1 MSTPM
6 KSPKPSRS
14 ENSNPNQCDVTSPLQ
29 KKSPAVGNKS
39 EKSKK
44 FGVKSFLNVS
54 PRNKI
59 QERKFVIAK
68 KNPKKTSTSTSEVT
82 CKCKDKKKIDDNLKK
97 CPCIAYQTLRASQED
112 FFRNRS
118 PSLHESADVRES
130 DESKRVSQI
139 EEEEEEKLNEF
150 LSGEDEIEEEVKIL
164 EALES
169 NGDSLNSPIIH
180 KSEVLEGENEMGSS
194 KIKRRRAKVLEEARS
209 SLPDLGSGKVQHLVK
224 AFESLRFIPKGSNQK
239 EGGEEGEDKKKEEE
253 EEEDV
258 KKGMKW
264 ALPGIHQP
272 KVFSEKK
279 FSTDSFC
286 PTDKFAFKLGTFD
299 IGSSVSSS
307 FDSSQGSRNSTGG
320 GRRSRRNSSDSSGAS
335 GIRRWKKKQ
344 QLKVTSQKPFKL
356 RTEQRGKYKE
366 EVFVKKVQEM
376 FTEEEKQRIP
386 IAQGLPWTTEEPE
399 HLVKPPVKDI
409 TRPVDLK
416 LHSDVRA
423 VERADFDSQVAEKLS
438 LVEQYRMEKDRQ
450 QKLEEEEEV
459 KRLRK
464 ELVPR
469 AQPMPYFD
477 RPFIPKR
484 SVKHPTIPKEPKFH
498 IPHHK
503 RIKCMSWSDVSSI
516 C

>member
-1 MSTPM
+1 MSTPV

-14 ENSNPNQCDVTSPLQ
+14 ENSNPNQCALTSPLQ
-29 KKSPAVGNKS
+29 KKSPSICNKS
-39 EKSKK
+39 EKPKK
-44 FGVKSFLNVS
+44 FGLKSLLNVS

-59 QERKFVIAK
+59 QERKFVVAK
-68 KNPKKTSTSTSEVT
+68 KNPKKASTSTSEVT
-82 CKCKDKKKIDDNLKK
+82 CKCKDKKKMDDNLKK

-118 PSLHESADVRES
+118 LSVQESVDVHESE
-130 DESKRVSQI
+130 ESKRVAEI
-139 EEEEEEKLNEF
+139 EEEEEKKLNEF
-150 LSGEDEIEEEVKIL
+150 LSGEDEVEEEVKTL
-164 EALES
+164 ETLES
-169 NGDSLNSPIIH
+169 NEDSLNSPIFQQ
-180 KSEVLEGENEMGSS
+180 SEDLEGENEMGSS

-209 SLPDLGSGKVQHLVK
+209 SVPDLGSGKVQHLVK
-224 AFESLRFIPKGSNQK
+224 AFESLRFIPKRSTQK
-239 EGGEEGEDKKKEEE
+239 EGGEEEGEDNKKE

-264 ALPGIHQP
+264 ALPGIHQL

-286 PTDKFAFKLGTFD
+286 PADKFSFKLGTFD
-299 IGSSVSSS
+299 IGTSVSSS

-335 GIRRWKKKQ
+335 GVRRWKKKQ

-356 RTEQRGKYKE
+356 RTEQRGKHKE

-386 IAQGLPWTTEEPE
+386 IAQGLPWTTDEPE
-399 HLVKPPVKDI
+399 HLIKPPVKDI
-409 TRPVDLK
+409 TRPIDLK

-423 VERADFDSQVAEKLS
+423 VERADFDTQVAEKLS
-438 LVEQYRMEKDRQ
+438 LLEQYRMEKDRQ

-484 SVKHPTIPKEPKFH
+484 SVKHPTVPKEPKFH

>member
-1 MSTPM
+1 MSSTVM

-14 ENSNPNQCDVTSPLQ
+14 ENSNPNQFTAPLTSPMQ

-44 FGVKSFLNVS
+44 FGLKSLLNVS

-68 KNPKKTSTSTSEVT
+68 KNPKKTSPSASEVT
-82 CKCKDKKKIDDNLKK
+82 CKCKDKKMDDNLKK

-112 FFRNRS
+112 FFRNRDV
-118 PSLHESADVRES
+118 LLQESVDLQET
-130 DESKRVSQI
+130 DESKRVAQI
-139 EEEEEEKLNEF
+139 EEEEEKRLNEF
-150 LSGEDEIEEEVKIL
+150 LSGEEEIEEEGKTL
-164 EALES
+164 ETL
-169 NGDSLNSPIIH
+169 GDSLSSPIIQE
-180 KSEVLEGENEMGSS
+180 SEDLEGENEMGSS

-209 SLPDLGSGKVQHLVK
+209 SVPDLGSGKVQHLVK
-224 AFESLRFIPKGSNQK
+224 AFESLRFIPNRSTQK
-239 EGGEEGEDKKKEEE
+239 EGEGEVKEKEDE

-279 FSTDSFC
+279 YSTDVFC
-286 PTDKFAFKLGTFD
+286 PSDKFAFKLGTFD

-307 FDSSQGSRNSTGG
+307 FDGSQGSRNSSGG

-335 GIRRWKKKQ
+335 GVRRWKKKQ

-386 IAQGLPWTTEEPE
+386 IAQGLPWTTDEPE

-423 VERADFDSQVAEKLS
+423 VERADFDCQVAEKLS
-438 LVEQYRMEKDRQ
+438 LLEQYRMEKDRQ
-450 QKLEEEEEV
+450 QKLEEEEEI

-484 SVKHPTIPKEPKFH
+484 SVKNPTIPKEPKFH
-498 IPHHK
+498 VPHHK